1 MRYMV
6 IRTLNI
12 INCTILPITSLL
24 QMKKNKTGGTTIFIQ
39 KYILYMKMV
48 STLYEKIPSFYKGF
62 GKIYKIE
69 DILKIPINKKNIEF
83 LCPK

>member
-1 MRYMV
+1 MYNFTDYLSPQNEEKQNWWYYS
-6 IRTLNI
+6 IYSKI
-12 INCTILPITSLL
+12 
-24 QMKKNKTGGTTIFIQ
+24 
-39 KYILYMKMV
+39 YILYMKMV